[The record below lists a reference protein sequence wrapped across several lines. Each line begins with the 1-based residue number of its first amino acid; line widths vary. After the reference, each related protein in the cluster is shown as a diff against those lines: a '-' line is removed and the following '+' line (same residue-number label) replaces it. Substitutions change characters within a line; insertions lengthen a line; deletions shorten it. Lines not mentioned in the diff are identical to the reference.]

1 MTTVAIELPDDLA
14 QKATAA
20 GLLAP
25 EAIADLLREQL
36 RRRAGEHL
44 RELWERQPA
53 DELTPTI
60 EQEIVA
66 EVRAVRA
73 ERRGRTG

>member
-1 MTTVAIELPDDLA
+1 MTTIAIELPDDLA

-36 RRRAGEHL
+36 RRRAGERL
-44 RELWERQPA
+44 SERWERLPA
-53 DELTPTI
+53 EDLTPAI

-73 ERRGRTG
+73 ERRGGA

>member
-36 RRRAGEHL
+36 RRRALERLGEQWA
-44 RELWERQPA
+44 RMPPE
-53 DELTPTI
+53 ELTPEI

-66 EVRAVRA
+66 EVKAYRA
-73 ERRGRTG
+73 ERGSRQG